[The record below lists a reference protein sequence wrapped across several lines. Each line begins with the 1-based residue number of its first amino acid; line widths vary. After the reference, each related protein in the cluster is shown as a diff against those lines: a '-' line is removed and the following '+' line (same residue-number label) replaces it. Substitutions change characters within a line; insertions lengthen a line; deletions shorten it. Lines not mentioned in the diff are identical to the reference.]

1 MKYTNKKFQNIISQA
16 WLNTSEQDVRKLV
29 EAVKEDLMN
38 GMEYT
43 RSNQLNVLSR
53 LYMKET
59 DSAQREIIYQAQE
72 TLMELVEQE
81 DN

>member
-1 MKYTNKKFQNIISQA
+1 MKYTNKEFQNIISQA
-16 WLNTSEQDVRKLV
+16 WLYTAEKDVRKLV
-29 EAVKEDLMN
+29 EAVKEDLIK

-59 DSAQREIIYQAQE
+59 DSVQRHVIYQAQE
-72 TLMELVEQE
+72 KLMEMEE
-81 DN
+81 N